1 VDRTA
6 SPELMARLESLERAN
21 RRLTRILI
29 FTVVAAGAYTLMPLR
44 ASYLAH
50 AQQSRPDVLEVRE
63 LRVMDSRGIER
74 VKIAGNL
81 PDPIIQGKRVP
92 RQGAVAGVL
101 IFDEDGD
108 ERGGYVTNQNGD
120 AFLSLDAKS
129 YQQTL
134 FIANRNGG
142 ANMSVWSGP
151 NRNNNY
157 VSVQAVPKPL
167 IEIRQDGKTQVYAIG
182 AETPPGK

>member
-1 VDRTA
+1 MERTA
-6 SPELMARLESLERAN
+6 SPEFMARLESLERTT
-21 RRLTRILI
+21 RRLTRILVL
-29 FTVVAAGAYTLMPLR
+29 TVVAAGAFVLMQLK
-44 ASYLAH
+44 ASHLAY
-50 AQQSRPDVLEVRE
+50 AQQNPPDVLEVRE
-63 LRVMDSRGIER
+63 LRVMDSRGVER
-74 VKIAGNL
+74 VRIAGNL
-81 PDPIIQGKRVP
+81 PDPIVEGKRVP

-101 IFDEDGD
+101 IFDADGD

-129 YQQTL
+129 FQQTL

-167 IEIRQDGKTQVYAIG
+167 IELRQDGKTQVFAIG
-182 AETPPGK
+182 DETQPRK